1 MLGTDAGRAVGRRPR
16 TRDVRE
22 TPAVGYSLCVPSLF
36 RRKSSTLVEETV
48 TSVTSDESVTP
59 ARTRGY
65 TPSKKELGVT
75 TPKRPTVGRR
85 PVTDTKPLSKQE
97 ARERRRALRAE
108 AAAEFRREGGPRD
121 RGPERLL
128 ARNVVDSRR
137 TVGTWFF
144 GGALVVLIG
153 SGPTMPPVVRLA
165 SNLLWGALALGVVV
179 DSVFISRR
187 IRKLVRER
195 FPKSTERLGSLYLYA
210 IMRSITFR
218 RMRAPRPRVNLGDK
232 I

>member
-1 MLGTDAGRAVGRRPR
+1 MCTGRRR
-16 TRDVRE
+16 LAT
-22 TPAVGYSLCVPSLF
+22 LHLVPSLF
-36 RRKSSTLVEETV
+36 RRKPADSDSSATVVVTEEQ
-48 TSVTSDESVTP
+48 P
-59 ARTRGY
+59 AARPRGY
-65 TPSKKELGVT
+65 TPSKKELGRE
-75 TPKRPTVGRR
+75 TPKRPVAGRR
-85 PVTDTKPLSKQE
+85 PAGPAKPLTKEE
-97 ARERRRALRAE
+97 AREQRRAARAE

-144 GGALVVLIG
+144 GGALIVLIG
-153 SGPTMPPVVRLA
+153 SNQAMPPAIRLA
-165 SNLLWGALALGVVV
+165 SNVVWGALALGVVI
-179 DSVFISRR
+179 DSILISRK

-195 FPKSTERLGSLYLYA
+195 FPNSGERMGSLYLYA

-218 RMRAPRPRVNLGDK
+218 RMRAPAPRVNIGDK

>member
-1 MLGTDAGRAVGRRPR
+1 M
-16 TRDVRE
+16 
-22 TPAVGYSLCVPSLF
+22 PSLF
-36 RRKSSTLVEETV
+36 RRKSADLAEPATEPL
-48 TSVTSDESVTP
+48 TP
-59 ARTRGY
+59 AEEEAAEAARSRAY
-65 TPSKKELGVT
+65 TPAKGRE
-75 TPKRPTVGRR
+75 TPKRPSHGRR
-85 PVTDTKPLSKQE
+85 PAMARKPLSKEE
-97 ARERRRALRAE
+97 AKAQRRQRRAE

-153 SGPTMPPVVRLA
+153 SNQAMPPVIRLA

-179 DSVFISRR
+179 DSVLISRR
-187 IRKLVRER
+187 IKKLVRER
-195 FPKSTERLGSLYLYA
+195 FPKSTQRMGSLYVYA

-218 RMRAPRPRVNLGDK
+218 KLRTPEPRVALGDPV
-232 I
+232 